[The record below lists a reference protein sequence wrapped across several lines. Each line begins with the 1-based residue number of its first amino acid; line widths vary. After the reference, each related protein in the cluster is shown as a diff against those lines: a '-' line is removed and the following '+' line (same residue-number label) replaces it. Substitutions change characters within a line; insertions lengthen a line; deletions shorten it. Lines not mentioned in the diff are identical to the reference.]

1 MKKIYVLLAALLVSN
16 FLSAQVYID
25 CNSNRYDEEV
35 FPNIITTSNVTYG
48 ANTDYQGTNTTLAM
62 DIYEPDGDTAAFRPL
77 IVWVH
82 GGSFVG
88 GSKLDNDVVGLCQHF
103 AKRGYVCASINYR
116 LGIAF
121 PYNQA
126 NATNAVFRGVQD
138 MKAAVRYFRQDAATS
153 NTYRIDPDMIFGGGS
168 SAGAFC
174 ALHLAYLDQPSEIP
188 STVDTVAMGGMEG
201 TSGNPGYPSNVRAV
215 LNLCGAMGDTAW
227 MVPGDVPVCS
237 MHGTADQV
245 VPYATAMLYLLNIF
259 PIMVVDGSYSVNEH
273 AMLIGVEQSM
283 YTFYGA
289 PHVPYSGSVSYM
301 DTTVRFVSNFLYRNL
316 GCTPRDPNP
325 VANTWNTVSVGNLS
339 TGEHAMEIFPNPGK
353 GHTVIRFPQAAG
365 AFTGS
370 SPAEMTIYDILGN
383 KVLAQKISAPEFEL
397 ETTAWKSGVYFVKTV
412 TGTET
417 VIRKLIV
424 Q

>member
-1 MKKIYVLLAALLVSN
+1 MKKFYLFLIAFLSAG

-35 FPNIITTSNVTYG
+35 FANIITTTNVMYG
-48 ANTDYQGTNTTLAM
+48 ANTDYQGANMNLTM
-62 DIYEPDGDTAAFRPL
+62 DIYEPDGDTAAYRPL

-88 GSKLDNDVVGLCQHF
+88 GSKSDNDVVGLCQHF
-103 AKRGYVCASINYR
+103 AKRGYVCASISYR

-121 PYNQA
+121 PYNQL
-126 NATNAVFRGVQD
+126 NATSAVYRGVQD
-138 MKAAVRYFRQDAATS
+138 MKAAVRYFRKDAATT

-174 ALHLAYLDQPSEIP
+174 ALHLAYLDQPGEIP
-188 STVDTVAMGGMEG
+188 ATIDTVALGGMEG
-201 TSGNPGYPSNVRAV
+201 SSGNAGYSSRVSAV

-259 PIMVVDGSYSVNEH
+259 PIMVVNGSYSVNEH
-273 AMLIGVEQSM
+273 AMLVGVDQSM

-289 PHVPYSGSVSYM
+289 PHVPYAANVLYM
-301 DTTVRFVSNFLYRNL
+301 DTTVHFVSNFLYRFL

-325 VANTWNTVSVGNLS
+325 LANTWNTVSVNDVPTNASVL
-339 TGEHAMEIFPNPGK
+339 EVFPNPSNGSC
-353 GHTVIRFPQAAG
+353 VIRCQL
-365 AFTGS
+365 S
-370 SPAEMTIYDILGN
+370 GN
-383 KVLAQKISAPEFEL
+383 KTNQLFVYDMMGKQICNKQFSSSTMNL
-397 ETTAWKSGVYFVKTV
+397 ETTGWLPGIYLLKINSGK
-412 TGTET
+412 ET
-417 VIRKLIV
+417 LTRKLTV